1 VSQTLRVAV
10 TGAAG
15 QIGYALVF
23 RIASGGLF
31 GPEQRVKLQLLEVP
45 QAENALQ
52 GVVMELRDGACPLL
66 EDIVATSDPKRA
78 FEGADWTLCVGSI
91 PRKPGMERSDL
102 LGLNG
107 KIFVQQ
113 GQALAE
119 VASKEAR
126 VLVVG
131 NPCNTNA
138 WIAMQSGKSLPA
150 DRWFA
155 MTRLDENRAKARLA
169 EKAGVGVSQVDRLAI
184 WGNHSPTMYPD
195 FTHARIEGKP
205 VTEVIQDR
213 TWLEGAFIQ
222 SVQQRG
228 AEVLKARGLSSAASA
243 ANAAV
248 DTVRTL
254 HHGTASGDWTS
265 VAVCSDGSYGVP
277 KGLMCS
283 FPIKAL
289 GRGRWE
295 IVQGLKLDAFGQKKL
310 ETTVAELVE
319 EKTTAAQAVG
329 LQSS

>member
-1 VSQTLRVAV
+1 MSDVMRVAV

-31 GPEQRVKLQLLEVP
+31 GPNQRVRLQLLEVP
-45 QAENALQ
+45 AAENALQ
-52 GVVMELRDGACPLL
+52 GVVMELRDGACPLV
-66 EDIVATSDPKRA
+66 EEIVATTDPKRA

-91 PRKPGMERSDL
+91 PRKPGMERSEL

-113 GQALAE
+113 GKDLAA

-138 WIAMQSGKSLPA
+138 WIARQAGQGLPE

-169 EKAGVGVSQVDRLAI
+169 EKAGVSVRAVDRLAI
-184 WGNHSPTMYPD
+184 WGNHSTTMYPD
-195 FTHARIEGKP
+195 FTNARISGKAAT
-205 VTEVIQDR
+205 VVIQDR
-213 TWLEGAFIQ
+213 AWLEGDFLK

-243 ANAAV
+243 AHAAV

-254 HHGTASGDWTS
+254 HDGTKAGDWTS

-283 FPIKAL
+283 FPIEAAGK
-289 GRGRWE
+289 GKWK
-295 IVQGLKLDAFGQKKL
+295 IVQGLKLDEFGKVKL
-310 ETTVAELVE
+310 AATVAELE
-319 EKTTAAQAVG
+319 EERAAAAAAVG
-329 LQSS
+329 LST

>member
-1 VSQTLRVAV
+1 MSDVMRVAV

-31 GPEQRVKLQLLEVP
+31 GPNQKVRLQLLEVP
-45 QAENALQ
+45 AAENALQ
-52 GVVMELRDGACPLL
+52 GVVMELRDGACPLV
-66 EDIVATSDPKRA
+66 EEIIATTDPKRA

-91 PRKPGMERSDL
+91 PRKPGMERSEL

-113 GQALAE
+113 GKDLAA

-138 WIAMQSGKSLPA
+138 WIARQAGQGLSE

-169 EKAGVGVSQVDRLAI
+169 EKAGVSVRAVDRLAI
-184 WGNHSPTMYPD
+184 WGNHSTTMYPD
-195 FTHARIEGKP
+195 FTNARISGKAA
-205 VTEVIQDR
+205 TEVIQDR
-213 TWLEGAFIQ
+213 AWLEGDFLK

-243 ANAAV
+243 AHAAV

-254 HHGTASGDWTS
+254 HEGTKAGDWTS

-283 FPIKAL
+283 FPIEAAGK
-289 GRGRWE
+289 GKWK
-295 IVQGLKLDAFGQKKL
+295 IVQGLKLDEFGKAKL
-310 ETTVAELVE
+310 AATVAELE
-319 EKTTAAQAVG
+319 EERAAAAAAVG
-329 LQSS
+329 LST

>member
-1 VSQTLRVAV
+1 MSDVMRVAV

-31 GPEQRVKLQLLEVP
+31 GPNQRVRLQLLEVP
-45 QAENALQ
+45 AAENALQ
-52 GVVMELRDGACPLL
+52 GVVMELRDGACPLV
-66 EDIVATSDPKRA
+66 EEIIATTDPKRA
-78 FEGADWTLCVGSI
+78 VEGADWTLCVGSI
-91 PRKPGMERSDL
+91 PRKPGMERSEL

-113 GQALAE
+113 GKDLAA

-138 WIAMQSGKSLPA
+138 WIARQAGQGLPEN
-150 DRWFA
+150 RWFA

-169 EKAGVGVSQVDRLAI
+169 EKAGVSVRAVDRLAI
-184 WGNHSPTMYPD
+184 WGNHSTTMYPD
-195 FTHARIEGKP
+195 FTNARISGKAA
-205 VTEVIQDR
+205 TEVIQDR
-213 TWLEGAFIQ
+213 AWLEGDFLK

-243 ANAAV
+243 AHAAV

-254 HHGTASGDWTS
+254 HEGTKVGDWTS
-265 VAVCSDGSYGVP
+265 VAVCSDGSYEVP

-283 FPIKAL
+283 FPIEAAGK
-289 GRGRWE
+289 GKWK
-295 IVQGLKLDAFGQKKL
+295 IVQGLKLDEFGKAKL
-310 ETTVAELVE
+310 AATVAELE
-319 EKTTAAQAVG
+319 EERAAAAAAVG
-329 LQSS
+329 LST

>member
-1 VSQTLRVAV
+1 MSDVMRVAV

-31 GPEQRVKLQLLEVP
+31 GPNQRVRLQLLEVP
-45 QAENALQ
+45 AAENALQ
-52 GVVMELRDGACPLL
+52 GVVMELRDGACPLV
-66 EDIVATSDPKRA
+66 EEIIATTDPKRA

-91 PRKPGMERSDL
+91 PRKPGMERSEL

-113 GQALAE
+113 GKDLAA

-138 WIAMQSGKSLPA
+138 WIARQAGQGLSE

-169 EKAGVGVSQVDRLAI
+169 EKAGVSVRAVDRLAI
-184 WGNHSPTMYPD
+184 WGNHSTTMYPD
-195 FTHARIEGKP
+195 FTNARISGKAA
-205 VTEVIQDR
+205 TEVIQDR
-213 TWLEGAFIQ
+213 AWLEGDFLK

-243 ANAAV
+243 AHAAV

-254 HHGTASGDWTS
+254 HEGTKVGDWTS

-283 FPIKAL
+283 FPIEAAGK
-289 GRGRWE
+289 GKWK
-295 IVQGLKLDAFGQKKL
+295 IVQGLKLDEFGKAKL
-310 ETTVAELVE
+310 AATVAELE
-319 EKTTAAQAVG
+319 EERAAAAAAVG
-329 LQSS
+329 LST

>member
-1 VSQTLRVAV
+1 MSDAIRVAV

-31 GPEQRVKLQLLEVP
+31 GPQQKVRLQLLEVP
-45 QAENALQ
+45 PAENALL
-52 GVVMELRDGACPLL
+52 GVVMELRDGACPLV
-66 EDIVATSDPKRA
+66 EEIVATTDPKRA

-91 PRKPGMERSDL
+91 PRKPGMERSEL

-113 GQALAE
+113 GKDLAE

-138 WIAMQSGKSLPA
+138 WIAQQAGQGLPA

-169 EKAGVGVSQVDRLAI
+169 EKAGVSVEKVDRLAI
-184 WGNHSPTMYPD
+184 WGNHSTTMYPD
-195 FTHARIEGKP
+195 FTNARIGGK
-205 VTEVIQDR
+205 VATDVIQDR
-213 TWLEGAFIQ
+213 AWLEGDFLK

-243 ANAAV
+243 AHAAV

-254 HHGTASGDWTS
+254 HEGTKPGDWTS
-265 VAVCSDGSYGVP
+265 VAVSSDGSYGVP

-283 FPIKAL
+283 FPIEAL
-289 GRGRWE
+289 GRGKWK
-295 IVQGLKLDAFGQKKL
+295 IVQGLKLDEFGKAKL
-310 ETTVAELVE
+310 AATVAELE
-319 EKTTAAQAVG
+319 EERAAAATAVG
-329 LQSS
+329 IKS

>member
-1 VSQTLRVAV
+1 MSDVMRVAV

-31 GPEQRVKLQLLEVP
+31 GPNQKVRLQLLEVP
-45 QAENALQ
+45 AAENALQ
-52 GVVMELRDGACPLL
+52 GVVMELRDGACPLV
-66 EDIVATSDPKRA
+66 EEIIATTDPKRA

-91 PRKPGMERSDL
+91 PRKPGMERSEL

-113 GQALAE
+113 GKDLAA

-138 WIAMQSGKSLPA
+138 WIARQAGQGLPE

-169 EKAGVGVSQVDRLAI
+169 EKAGVSVRAVDRLAI
-184 WGNHSPTMYPD
+184 WGNHSTTMYPD
-195 FTHARIEGKP
+195 FTNARISGKAA
-205 VTEVIQDR
+205 TEVIQDR
-213 TWLEGAFIQ
+213 AWLEGDFLK

-243 ANAAV
+243 AHAAV

-254 HHGTASGDWTS
+254 HDGTKAGDWTS
-265 VAVCSDGSYGVP
+265 VVVCSDGSYGVP

-283 FPIKAL
+283 FPIEAAGK
-289 GRGRWE
+289 GKWK
-295 IVQGLKLDAFGQKKL
+295 IVQGLKLDEFGKAKL
-310 ETTVAELVE
+310 AATVAELE
-319 EKTTAAQAVG
+319 EERAAAAAAVG
-329 LQSS
+329 LST

>member
-1 VSQTLRVAV
+1 MSDVMRVAV

-31 GPEQRVKLQLLEVP
+31 GPDQRVRLQLLEVP
-45 QAENALQ
+45 AAENALQ
-52 GVVMELRDGACPLL
+52 GVVMELRDGACPLV
-66 EDIVATSDPKRA
+66 EEIVATTDPKRA

-91 PRKPGMERSDL
+91 PRKPGMERSEL

-113 GQALAE
+113 GKDLAA

-138 WIAMQSGKSLPA
+138 WIARQAGQGLPE

-169 EKAGVGVSQVDRLAI
+169 EKAGVSVRAVDRLAI
-184 WGNHSPTMYPD
+184 WGNHSTTMYPD
-195 FTHARIEGKP
+195 FTHARISGKAAM
-205 VTEVIQDR
+205 EVIQDR
-213 TWLEGAFIQ
+213 AWLEGNFIQ

-243 ANAAV
+243 AHAAV

-254 HHGTASGDWTS
+254 HEGTKAGDWTS

-283 FPIKAL
+283 FPIEGSGK
-289 GRGRWE
+289 GKWK
-295 IVQGLKLDAFGQKKL
+295 IVQGLKLDEFGKAKL
-310 ETTVAELVE
+310 AATVAELVE
-319 EKTTAAQAVG
+319 EKAAAAAAVG
-329 LQSS
+329 LSP

>member
-1 VSQTLRVAV
+1 MSDSIRVAV

-15 QIGYALVF
+15 QIGYAIVF

-31 GPEQRVKLQLLEVP
+31 GPQQKVRLQLLEIP
-45 QAENALQ
+45 AAETALQ
-52 GVVMELRDGACPLL
+52 GVVMEVRDAANPLL
-66 EDIVATSDPKRA
+66 TDVVATSDPRKA
-78 FEGADWTLCVGSI
+78 FEGADWVFCIGSI
-91 PRKPGMERSDL
+91 PRKQGMERAEL

-107 KIFVQQ
+107 KIFVEQ
-113 GQALAE
+113 GRVISE
-119 VASKEAR
+119 VGSQNAR

-138 WIAMQSGKSLPA
+138 WIAKQSGPGLPA

-169 EKAGVGVSQVDRLAI
+169 EKAMVPVGQVDRLAV

-195 FTHARIEGKP
+195 FTHARIGGKP
-205 VTEVIQDR
+205 ATEVIRDR
-213 TWLEGAFIQ
+213 AWLEGDFLR

-243 ANAAV
+243 AHAAL

-254 HHGTASGDWTS
+254 HEGSKEGDWTS
-265 VAVCSDGSYGVP
+265 VAVSSDGSYGVP
-277 KGLMCS
+277 RGLMCS

-289 GRGRWE
+289 GKGKWE
-295 IVQGLKLDAFGQKKL
+295 IVQGLKLDDFGQKKL
-310 ETTVAELVE
+310 AGTVAELE
-319 EKTTAAQAVG
+319 EERAAAAKAAG
-329 LQSS
+329 LNI

>member
-1 VSQTLRVAV
+1 MSDVMRVAV

-31 GPEQRVKLQLLEVP
+31 GPNQRVRLQLLEVP
-45 QAENALQ
+45 AAENALQ
-52 GVVMELRDGACPLL
+52 GVVMELRDGACPLV
-66 EDIVATSDPKRA
+66 EEIVATTDPKRA

-91 PRKPGMERSDL
+91 PRKPGMERSEL

-113 GQALAE
+113 GKDLAA

-138 WIAMQSGKSLPA
+138 WIARQAGQGLPE

-169 EKAGVGVSQVDRLAI
+169 EKAGVSVRAVDRLAI
-184 WGNHSPTMYPD
+184 WGNHSTTMYPN
-195 FTHARIEGKP
+195 FTNARISGKAA
-205 VTEVIQDR
+205 TEVIQDR
-213 TWLEGAFIQ
+213 AWLEGDFLK

-243 ANAAV
+243 AHAAV

-254 HHGTASGDWTS
+254 HDGTKAGDWTS

-283 FPIKAL
+283 FPIEAAGK
-289 GRGRWE
+289 GKWK
-295 IVQGLKLDAFGQKKL
+295 IVQGLKLDEFGKAKL
-310 ETTVAELVE
+310 AATVAELE
-319 EKTTAAQAVG
+319 EERAAAAVAVG
-329 LQSS
+329 LST

>member
-1 VSQTLRVAV
+1 MRVAV

-31 GPEQRVKLQLLEVP
+31 GPEQRVRLQLLEVP
-45 QAENALQ
+45 AAENALQ
-52 GVVMELRDGACPLL
+52 GVVMELRDGACPLV
-66 EDIVATSDPKRA
+66 EEIIATTDPKRA

-91 PRKPGMERSDL
+91 PRKPGMERSEL

-113 GQALAE
+113 GKDLAA

-138 WIAMQSGKSLPA
+138 WIARQAGQGLPE

-169 EKAGVGVSQVDRLAI
+169 EKAGVSVRAVDRLAI
-184 WGNHSPTMYPD
+184 WGNHSTTMYPD
-195 FTHARIEGKP
+195 FTNARISGKAA
-205 VTEVIQDR
+205 TEVIQDR
-213 TWLEGAFIQ
+213 AWLEGDFLK

-243 ANAAV
+243 AHAAV

-254 HHGTASGDWTS
+254 HDGTKAGDWTS

-283 FPIKAL
+283 FPIEAAGK
-289 GRGRWE
+289 GKWK
-295 IVQGLKLDAFGQKKL
+295 IVQGLKLDEFGKAKL
-310 ETTVAELVE
+310 AATVAELE
-319 EKTTAAQAVG
+319 EERAAAAAAVG
-329 LQSS
+329 LNT

>member
-1 VSQTLRVAV
+1 MSDVMRVAV

-31 GPEQRVKLQLLEVP
+31 GPNQKVRLQLLEVP
-45 QAENALQ
+45 AAENALQ
-52 GVVMELRDGACPLL
+52 GVVMELRDGACPLV
-66 EDIVATSDPKRA
+66 EEIIATTDPKRA

-91 PRKPGMERSDL
+91 PRKPGMERSEL

-113 GQALAE
+113 GKDLAA

-126 VLVVG
+126 VLVIG

-138 WIAMQSGKSLPA
+138 WIARQAGQGLSE

-169 EKAGVGVSQVDRLAI
+169 EKAGVSVRAVDRLAI
-184 WGNHSPTMYPD
+184 WGNHSTTMYPD
-195 FTHARIEGKP
+195 FTNARISGKAA
-205 VTEVIQDR
+205 TEVIQDR
-213 TWLEGAFIQ
+213 AWLEGDFLK

-243 ANAAV
+243 AHAAV

-254 HHGTASGDWTS
+254 HDGTKAGDWTS

-283 FPIKAL
+283 FPIEAAGK
-289 GRGRWE
+289 GKWK
-295 IVQGLKLDAFGQKKL
+295 IVQGLKLDEFGKAKL
-310 ETTVAELVE
+310 AATVAELE
-319 EKTTAAQAVG
+319 EERAAAAAAVG
-329 LQSS
+329 LST

>member
-1 VSQTLRVAV
+1 MNDVIRVAV

-15 QIGYALVF
+15 QIGYAIVF

-31 GPEQRVKLQLLEVP
+31 GPQQKVRLQLLEVP
-45 QAENALQ
+45 AAETALQ
-52 GVVMELRDGACPLL
+52 GVVMEIRDAAHPLL
-66 EDIVATSDPKRA
+66 EDIVATSDPRKA
-78 FEGADWTLCVGSI
+78 FDGADWTFCIGSI
-91 PRKPGMERSDL
+91 PRKQGMERAEL

-107 KIFVQQ
+107 KIFVEQ
-113 GQALAE
+113 GRVISE
-119 VASKEAR
+119 VASKNAR

-138 WIAMQSGKSLPA
+138 WIAKQSGTGLPS

-169 EKAGVGVSQVDRLAI
+169 EKAGVAVGQVDRLAV

-195 FTHARIEGKP
+195 FTHARIAGRP
-205 VTEVIQDR
+205 ATEAIRDR
-213 TWLEGAFIQ
+213 AWLEGDFLK

-243 ANAAV
+243 AHAAL

-254 HHGTASGDWTS
+254 HEGTKDGDWTS
-265 VAVCSDGSYGVP
+265 VAVSSDGSYGVP

-283 FPIKAL
+283 FPIKAC
-289 GRGRWE
+289 GGGKWE
-295 IVQGLKLDAFGQKKL
+295 IVQGLQLDDFGRKKL
-310 ETTVAELVE
+310 AATVAELE
-319 EKTTAAQAVG
+319 EERAAAAKAVG
-329 LQSS
+329 LKV

>member
-1 VSQTLRVAV
+1 MSEIVRVAV

-23 RIASGGLF
+23 RIAAGGLF
-31 GPEQRVKLQLLEVP
+31 GPEQRIRLQLLEVP
-45 QAENALQ
+45 AAENALQ

-66 EDIVATSDPKRA
+66 EEIVATTDPKRA

-91 PRKPGMERSDL
+91 PRKPGMERAEL

-113 GQALAE
+113 GKDLAA
-119 VASKEAR
+119 VASREAR

-138 WIAMQSGKSLPA
+138 WIAQQAGSGLPA
-150 DRWFA
+150 ERWFA

-169 EKAGVGVSQVDRLAI
+169 EKAGVSVRAVDRLAI
-184 WGNHSPTMYPD
+184 WGNHSTTMYPD
-195 FTHARIEGKP
+195 FTNARISGKAA
-205 VTEVIQDR
+205 TEVIPDR
-213 TWLEGAFIQ
+213 AWLEGDFIK
-222 SVQQRG
+222 SVQLRG

-243 ANAAV
+243 AQAAV

-254 HHGTASGDWTS
+254 HEGTKSGDWTS
-265 VAVCSDGSYGVP
+265 VAVSSDGSYGVP

-283 FPIKAL
+283 FPIEATGK
-289 GRGRWE
+289 GKWK
-295 IVQGLKLDAFGQKKL
+295 IVQGLKLDAFAQAKVGA
-310 ETTVAELVE
+310 TVAELE
-319 EKTTAAQAVG
+319 EERLAAASAVG
-329 LQSS
+329 LAR

>member
-1 VSQTLRVAV
+1 MSDVMRVAV

-23 RIASGGLF
+23 RIASGGVF
-31 GPEQRVKLQLLEVP
+31 GPDQRVRLQLLEVP
-45 QAENALQ
+45 AAENALQ
-52 GVVMELRDGACPLL
+52 GVVMELRDGACPLVD
-66 EDIVATSDPKRA
+66 EIVATTDPKRA

-91 PRKPGMERSDL
+91 PRKPGMERSEL

-113 GQALAE
+113 GKDLAA

-138 WIAMQSGKSLPA
+138 WIARQAGQGLPE

-169 EKAGVGVSQVDRLAI
+169 EKAGVSVRAVDRLAI
-184 WGNHSPTMYPD
+184 WGNHSTTMYPD
-195 FTHARIEGKP
+195 FTNARISGKAA
-205 VTEVIQDR
+205 TEVIQDR
-213 TWLEGAFIQ
+213 AWLEGDFLK

-243 ANAAV
+243 AHAAV

-254 HHGTASGDWTS
+254 HDGTKAGDWTS

-283 FPIKAL
+283 FPIEAAGK
-289 GRGRWE
+289 GKWK
-295 IVQGLKLDAFGQKKL
+295 IVQGLKLDEFGKAKL
-310 ETTVAELVE
+310 AATVAELE
-319 EKTTAAQAVG
+319 EERAAAAAAVG
-329 LQSS
+329 LST

>member
-1 VSQTLRVAV
+1 MSDVMRVAV

-31 GPEQRVKLQLLEVP
+31 GPNQRVRLQLLEVP
-45 QAENALQ
+45 AAENALQ
-52 GVVMELRDGACPLL
+52 GVVMELRDGACPLV
-66 EDIVATSDPKRA
+66 EEIVATTDPKRA

-91 PRKPGMERSDL
+91 PRKPGMERSEL

-113 GQALAE
+113 GKDLAA

-138 WIAMQSGKSLPA
+138 WIARQAGQGLPE

-169 EKAGVGVSQVDRLAI
+169 EKAGVSVRAVDRLAI
-184 WGNHSPTMYPD
+184 WGNHSTTMYPD
-195 FTHARIEGKP
+195 FTNARISGKAA
-205 VTEVIQDR
+205 TEVIQDR
-213 TWLEGAFIQ
+213 AWLEGDFLK

-243 ANAAV
+243 AHAAV

-254 HHGTASGDWTS
+254 HEGTKAGDWTS

-283 FPIKAL
+283 FPIEASGK
-289 GRGRWE
+289 GKWK
-295 IVQGLKLDAFGQKKL
+295 IVQGLKLDEFGKAKL
-310 ETTVAELVE
+310 AATVAELE
-319 EKTTAAQAVG
+319 EERAAAAAAVG
-329 LQSS
+329 LST

>member
-1 VSQTLRVAV
+1 MSDVMRVAV

-31 GPEQRVKLQLLEVP
+31 GPNQKVRLQLLEVP
-45 QAENALQ
+45 AVENALQ
-52 GVVMELRDGACPLL
+52 GVVMELRDGACPLV
-66 EDIVATSDPKRA
+66 EEIIATTDPKRA

-91 PRKPGMERSDL
+91 PRKPGMERSEL

-113 GQALAE
+113 GKDLAA

-138 WIAMQSGKSLPA
+138 WIARQAGQGLSE

-169 EKAGVGVSQVDRLAI
+169 EKAGVSVRDVDRLAI
-184 WGNHSPTMYPD
+184 WGNHSTTMYPD
-195 FTHARIEGKP
+195 FTNARISGKAA
-205 VTEVIQDR
+205 TEVIQDR
-213 TWLEGAFIQ
+213 AWLEGDFLK

-243 ANAAV
+243 AHAAV

-254 HHGTASGDWTS
+254 HDGTKAGDWTS

-283 FPIKAL
+283 FPIEASGK
-289 GRGRWE
+289 GKWK
-295 IVQGLKLDAFGQKKL
+295 IVQGLKLDEFGKAKL
-310 ETTVAELVE
+310 AATVAELE
-319 EKTTAAQAVG
+319 EERAAAAAAVG
-329 LQSS
+329 LNT

>member
-1 VSQTLRVAV
+1 MSDVMRVAV

-31 GPEQRVKLQLLEVP
+31 GPNQRVRLQLLEVP
-45 QAENALQ
+45 AAENALQ
-52 GVVMELRDGACPLL
+52 GVVMELRDGACPLV
-66 EDIVATSDPKRA
+66 EEIVATTDPKRA

-91 PRKPGMERSDL
+91 PRKPGMERSEL

-113 GQALAE
+113 GKDLAA

-138 WIAMQSGKSLPA
+138 WIARQAGQGVPE

-169 EKAGVGVSQVDRLAI
+169 EKAGVSVRAVDRLAI
-184 WGNHSPTMYPD
+184 WGNHSTTMYPD
-195 FTHARIEGKP
+195 FTNARISGKAA
-205 VTEVIQDR
+205 TEVIQDR
-213 TWLEGAFIQ
+213 AWLEGDFLK

-243 ANAAV
+243 AHAAV

-254 HHGTASGDWTS
+254 HDGTKAGDWTS

-283 FPIKAL
+283 FQIEAAGK
-289 GRGRWE
+289 GKWK
-295 IVQGLKLDAFGQKKL
+295 IVQGLQLDEFGKAKLAA
-310 ETTVAELVE
+310 TVAELE
-319 EKTTAAQAVG
+319 EERAAAAAAVG
-329 LQSS
+329 LST

>member
-1 VSQTLRVAV
+1 MRVAV

-31 GPEQRVKLQLLEVP
+31 GLNQKVRLQLLEVP
-45 QAENALQ
+45 AAENALQ
-52 GVVMELRDGACPLL
+52 GVVMELRDGACPLV
-66 EDIVATSDPKRA
+66 EEIIATTDPKRA

-91 PRKPGMERSDL
+91 PRKPGMERSEL

-113 GQALAE
+113 GKDLAA

-138 WIAMQSGKSLPA
+138 WIARQAGQGLSE

-169 EKAGVGVSQVDRLAI
+169 EKAGVSVRAVDRLAI
-184 WGNHSPTMYPD
+184 WGNHSTTMYPD
-195 FTHARIEGKP
+195 FTNARIGGK
-205 VTEVIQDR
+205 VATDVIQDR
-213 TWLEGAFIQ
+213 AWLEGDFLK

-243 ANAAV
+243 AHAAV

-254 HHGTASGDWTS
+254 HDGTKAGDWTS

-283 FPIKAL
+283 FPIEASGK
-289 GRGRWE
+289 GKWK
-295 IVQGLKLDAFGQKKL
+295 IVQGLKLDEFGKTKL
-310 ETTVAELVE
+310 AATVAELE
-319 EKTTAAQAVG
+319 EERAAAAAAVG
-329 LQSS
+329 LST

>member
-1 VSQTLRVAV
+1 MSDVMRVAV

-31 GPEQRVKLQLLEVP
+31 GPNQRVRLQLLEVP
-45 QAENALQ
+45 AAENALQ

-66 EDIVATSDPKRA
+66 EEIIATTDPKRA

-91 PRKPGMERSDL
+91 PRKPGMERSEL

-113 GQALAE
+113 GKDLAS

-138 WIAMQSGKSLPA
+138 WIARQAGQGLPE

-169 EKAGVGVSQVDRLAI
+169 EKAGVSVRAVDRLAI
-184 WGNHSPTMYPD
+184 WGNHSTTMYPD
-195 FTHARIEGKP
+195 FTNARISGKAAM
-205 VTEVIQDR
+205 EVIQDR
-213 TWLEGAFIQ
+213 AWLEGDFLK

-243 ANAAV
+243 AHAAV

-254 HHGTASGDWTS
+254 HDGTKAGDWTS

-283 FPIKAL
+283 FPIEAAGK
-289 GRGRWE
+289 GKWK
-295 IVQGLKLDAFGQKKL
+295 IVQGLKLDEFGKAKL
-310 ETTVAELVE
+310 AATVAELE
-319 EKTTAAQAVG
+319 EERAGAAAAVG
-329 LQSS
+329 LPT

>member
-1 VSQTLRVAV
+1 MSDVMRVAV

-31 GPEQRVKLQLLEVP
+31 GPNQRVRLQLLEVP
-45 QAENALQ
+45 AAENALQ
-52 GVVMELRDGACPLL
+52 GVVMELRDGACPLV
-66 EDIVATSDPKRA
+66 EEIVATTDPKRA

-91 PRKPGMERSDL
+91 PRKPGMERSEL

-113 GQALAE
+113 GKDLAA

-138 WIAMQSGKSLPA
+138 WIARQAGQGLA
-150 DRWFA
+150 EDRWFA

-169 EKAGVGVSQVDRLAI
+169 EKAGVSARAVDRLAI
-184 WGNHSPTMYPD
+184 WGNHSTTMYPD
-195 FTHARIEGKP
+195 FTNARISGKAA
-205 VTEVIQDR
+205 TEVIQDR
-213 TWLEGAFIQ
+213 AWLEGDFLK

-243 ANAAV
+243 AHAAV

-254 HHGTASGDWTS
+254 HDGTKAGDWTS

-283 FPIKAL
+283 FPIEASGK
-289 GRGRWE
+289 GKWK
-295 IVQGLKLDAFGQKKL
+295 IVQGLKLDEFGKAKL
-310 ETTVAELVE
+310 AATVAELE
-319 EKTTAAQAVG
+319 EERAAAAAAVG
-329 LQSS
+329 LST

>member
-1 VSQTLRVAV
+1 VEE
-10 TGAAG
+10 
-15 QIGYALVF
+15 I
-23 RIASGGLF
+23 IA
-31 GPEQRVKLQLLEVP
+31 
-45 QAENALQ
+45 
-52 GVVMELRDGACPLL
+52 
-66 EDIVATSDPKRA
+66 TTDPKRA

-91 PRKPGMERSDL
+91 PRKPGMERSEL

-113 GQALAE
+113 GKDLAA

-138 WIAMQSGKSLPA
+138 WIARQAGQGLSE

-169 EKAGVGVSQVDRLAI
+169 EKAGVSVRDVDRLAI
-184 WGNHSPTMYPD
+184 WGNHSTTMYPD
-195 FTHARIEGKP
+195 FTNARISGKAA
-205 VTEVIQDR
+205 TEVIRDR
-213 TWLEGAFIQ
+213 AWLEGDFLK

-243 ANAAV
+243 AHAAV

-254 HHGTASGDWTS
+254 HEGTMAGDWTS

-283 FPIKAL
+283 FPIEAAGK
-289 GRGRWE
+289 GKWK
-295 IVQGLKLDAFGQKKL
+295 IVQGLKLDEFGKAKL
-310 ETTVAELVE
+310 AATVAELE
-319 EKTTAAQAVG
+319 EERAAAAAAVG
-329 LQSS
+329 LST

>member
-1 VSQTLRVAV
+1 MRVAV

-31 GPEQRVKLQLLEVP
+31 GPNQRVRLQLLEVP
-45 QAENALQ
+45 AAENALQ
-52 GVVMELRDGACPLL
+52 GVVMELRDGACPLV
-66 EDIVATSDPKRA
+66 EEIVATTDPKRA

-91 PRKPGMERSDL
+91 PRKPGMERSEL

-113 GQALAE
+113 GKDLAA

-138 WIAMQSGKSLPA
+138 WIARQAGQGVPE

-169 EKAGVGVSQVDRLAI
+169 EKAGVSVRAVDRLAI
-184 WGNHSPTMYPD
+184 WGNHSTTMYPD
-195 FTHARIEGKP
+195 FTNARISGKAA
-205 VTEVIQDR
+205 TEVIQDR
-213 TWLEGAFIQ
+213 AWLEGDFLK

-243 ANAAV
+243 AHAAV

-254 HHGTASGDWTS
+254 HDGTKAGDWTS

-283 FPIKAL
+283 FPIEASGK
-289 GRGRWE
+289 GKWK
-295 IVQGLKLDAFGQKKL
+295 IVQGLKLDEFGKTKL
-310 ETTVAELVE
+310 AATVAELE
-319 EKTTAAQAVG
+319 EERAAAAAAVG
-329 LQSS
+329 LST

>member
-1 VSQTLRVAV
+1 MRVAV

-31 GPEQRVKLQLLEVP
+31 GPDQRVRLQLLEVP
-45 QAENALQ
+45 AAENALQ
-52 GVVMELRDGACPLL
+52 GVVMELRDGACPLV
-66 EDIVATSDPKRA
+66 EEIVATTDPKRA

-91 PRKPGMERSDL
+91 PRKPGMERSEL

-113 GQALAE
+113 GKDLAA
-119 VASKEAR
+119 VASREAR

-138 WIAMQSGKSLPA
+138 WIARQAGKGLPE

-169 EKAGVGVSQVDRLAI
+169 EKAGVSVRAVDRLAI
-184 WGNHSPTMYPD
+184 WGNHSTTMYPD
-195 FTHARIEGKP
+195 FTNARIGGK
-205 VTEVIQDR
+205 VATDVIKDR
-213 TWLEGAFIQ
+213 AWLEGDFLK

-243 ANAAV
+243 AHAAV

-254 HHGTASGDWTS
+254 HEGTKAGDWTS

-283 FPIKAL
+283 FPIEASGK
-289 GRGRWE
+289 GKWK
-295 IVQGLKLDAFGQKKL
+295 IVQGLKLDEFGKAKL
-310 ETTVAELVE
+310 AATVAELE
-319 EKTTAAQAVG
+319 EERVAAAAAVG
-329 LQSS
+329 LTT

>member
-1 VSQTLRVAV
+1 MSDVVRVAV

-15 QIGYALVF
+15 QIGYAILF

-31 GPEQRVKLQLLEVP
+31 GPEQKVRLQLLEIP
-45 QAENALQ
+45 AAESALQ
-52 GVVMELRDGACPLL
+52 GVVMEVRDAANPLL
-66 EDIVATSDPKRA
+66 TDVVATSDPKRA
-78 FEGADWTLCVGSI
+78 FEGADWVFCIGSI
-91 PRKPGMERSDL
+91 PRKQGMERAEL

-107 KIFVQQ
+107 KIFVEQ
-113 GQALAE
+113 GRVISE
-119 VASKEAR
+119 VGSQNAR

-138 WIAMQSGKSLPA
+138 WIAKQSGPGLPA

-169 EKAGVGVSQVDRLAI
+169 EKAGVPVGHVDRLAV

-195 FTHARIEGKP
+195 FTHARIGGKP
-205 VTEVIQDR
+205 ATEVIRDR
-213 TWLEGAFIQ
+213 AWLEGEFLK

-243 ANAAV
+243 AHAAL

-254 HHGTASGDWTS
+254 HQGTREGDWTS
-265 VAVCSDGSYGVP
+265 VAVSSDGSYGVP

-289 GRGRWE
+289 GKGKWE
-295 IVQGLKLDAFGQKKL
+295 IVQGLKLDDFGQKKL
-310 ETTVAELVE
+310 AATVAELE
-319 EKTTAAQAVG
+319 EERAAAAKAVG
-329 LQSS
+329 LHVE

>member
-1 VSQTLRVAV
+1 MSDVMRVAV

-31 GPEQRVKLQLLEVP
+31 GPNQKVRLQLLEVP
-45 QAENALQ
+45 AAENALQ
-52 GVVMELRDGACPLL
+52 GVVMELRDGACPLV
-66 EDIVATSDPKRA
+66 EEIIATTDPKRA

-91 PRKPGMERSDL
+91 PRKPGMERSEL

-113 GQALAE
+113 GKDLAA

-138 WIAMQSGKSLPA
+138 WIARQAGQGLSE

-169 EKAGVGVSQVDRLAI
+169 EKAGVSVRDVDRLAI
-184 WGNHSPTMYPD
+184 WGNHSTTMYPD
-195 FTHARIEGKP
+195 FTNARISGKAA
-205 VTEVIQDR
+205 TEVIQDR
-213 TWLEGAFIQ
+213 AWLEGDFLK

-243 ANAAV
+243 AHAAV

-254 HHGTASGDWTS
+254 HDGTKPGDWTS

-283 FPIKAL
+283 FPIEAAGK
-289 GRGRWE
+289 GKWK
-295 IVQGLKLDAFGQKKL
+295 IVQGLKLDEFGKAKL
-310 ETTVAELVE
+310 AATVAELE
-319 EKTTAAQAVG
+319 EERAAAAAAVG
-329 LQSS
+329 LST

>member
-1 VSQTLRVAV
+1 MSDVMRVAV

-31 GPEQRVKLQLLEVP
+31 GPNQKVRLQLLEVP
-45 QAENALQ
+45 AAENALQ
-52 GVVMELRDGACPLL
+52 GVVMELRDGACPLV
-66 EDIVATSDPKRA
+66 EEIVATTEPRRA

-91 PRKPGMERSDL
+91 PRKPGMERSEL

-113 GQALAE
+113 GKDLAA

-138 WIAMQSGKSLPA
+138 WIARQAGQGLSE

-169 EKAGVGVSQVDRLAI
+169 EKAGVSVRAVDRLAI
-184 WGNHSPTMYPD
+184 WGNHSTTMYPD
-195 FTHARIEGKP
+195 FTNARISGKAA
-205 VTEVIQDR
+205 TEVIQDR
-213 TWLEGAFIQ
+213 AWLEGDFLK

-243 ANAAV
+243 AHAAV

-254 HHGTASGDWTS
+254 HDGTKAVDWTS

-283 FPIKAL
+283 FPIEAAGK
-289 GRGRWE
+289 GKWK
-295 IVQGLKLDAFGQKKL
+295 IVQGLKLDEFGKAKL
-310 ETTVAELVE
+310 AATVAELE
-319 EKTTAAQAVG
+319 EERAAAAAAVG
-329 LQSS
+329 LST

>member
-1 VSQTLRVAV
+1 MSDVMRVAV

-31 GPEQRVKLQLLEVP
+31 GPDQRVRMQLLEVP
-45 QAENALQ
+45 AAENALQ
-52 GVVMELRDGACPLL
+52 GVVMELRDGACPLV
-66 EDIVATSDPKRA
+66 EEIVATTDPKRA

-91 PRKPGMERSDL
+91 PRKPGMERSEL

-113 GQALAE
+113 GKDLAA

-138 WIAMQSGKSLPA
+138 WIARQAGQGLPE

-169 EKAGVGVSQVDRLAI
+169 EKAGVSVRAVDRLAI
-184 WGNHSPTMYPD
+184 WGNHSTTMYPD
-195 FTHARIEGKP
+195 FTNARISGKAA
-205 VTEVIQDR
+205 TEVIQDR
-213 TWLEGAFIQ
+213 AWLEGDFLK

-254 HHGTASGDWTS
+254 HDGTKAGDWTS

-283 FPIKAL
+283 FPIEAAGK
-289 GRGRWE
+289 GKWK
-295 IVQGLKLDAFGQKKL
+295 IVQGLKLDEFGKAKL
-310 ETTVAELVE
+310 AATVAELE
-319 EKTTAAQAVG
+319 EERAAAAAAVG
-329 LQSS
+329 LST